1 MISKENSTLLCIS
14 LIMKDRID
22 LVPKFFRLP
31 PNQQAIY
38 PNWILI
44 YFFKIIIPMLG
55 MVAAASKI
63 IIKNGKDLH
72 REFF

>member
-1 MISKENSTLLCIS
+1 
-14 LIMKDRID
+14 MKDLIFYYY
-22 LVPKFFRLP
+22 LFRLP

-38 PNWILI
+38 PNWISI

-63 IIKNGKDLH
+63 LIKNGKDLH